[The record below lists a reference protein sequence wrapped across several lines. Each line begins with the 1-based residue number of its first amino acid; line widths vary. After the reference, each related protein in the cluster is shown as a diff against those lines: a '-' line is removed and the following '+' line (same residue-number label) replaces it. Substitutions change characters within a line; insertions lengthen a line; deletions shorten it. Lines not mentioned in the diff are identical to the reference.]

1 MLTAFAA
8 ILLIVSIVFTDKAR
22 ETPATGPD
30 GLQVAHSEPLRIEAT
45 GQQWLWRYDYPN
57 EAFSYY
63 KLVVPVDTTV
73 ALDLVSTDVVHTWF
87 VPDLAGKRDAV
98 PGKNNQ
104 VVFRADEEGT
114 FDGSSATLS
123 GQGYAP
129 MRTAVEVVSPEEYE
143 AFLKS
148 PESRHPGRP
157 GPGRRP
163 DQIRRNA
170 MRAPELVVDGF
181 PKRRARWVEIA
192 TSADHK
198 DVGRI
203 LIVSSLG
210 FLFVAMIELLLMRL
224 QLAIPENT
232 FLSPVAFNRML
243 SMYGATAVFLFAVPL
258 VVGFFH
264 YVVPLQIGARW
275 TALPRVSQLGAWLV
289 IAGATVLYSG
299 FLFTPSEAGIN
310 PLPPLSELA
319 FNANDGVDAWTS
331 ATGLATLGFVL
342 IAIDLTTTMR
352 RMRAPGM
359 AWRRLPVFSWAA
371 AIGSWLILVIGPIF
385 LAALTML
392 EIDRNFDGIFFA
404 DGSGGAPLLWQ
415 HLSWIFFTGVYML
428 VLVAALGAIAEIVS
442 AFARKPL
449 FNRAA
454 TIGSLAAIAVIGTLA
469 WMQNML
475 TAPIGI
481 GWMYFAMIL
490 SLALIVPF
498 GLILFNLIAT
508 LVGGRIR
515 MRAPLLFAVG
525 AISMISIGLAAE
537 ISHSLVAVAWQLKN
551 TDRRDRR
558 DPFRPGRRRRLR
570 RLRDAPLLV
579 PEDDRADD
587 GRDPRRGSPS
597 GRWCSAPCSPSCPLF
612 LAGGEEGQVIDAYK
626 FFGGTGVDA
635 YNLIAT
641 IGSFVLATG
650 IVLVLVNAILS
661 RANGPEAGHD
671 PWGGRLARVVR
682 ALAAGPAQLR
692 RPAGRSQRATAAR
705 HPRGD
710 LPPHAAVPRSARR
723 RNRSR

>member
-1 MLTAFAA
+1 
-8 ILLIVSIVFTDKAR
+8 
-22 ETPATGPD
+22 
-30 GLQVAHSEPLRIEAT
+30 
-45 GQQWLWRYDYPN
+45 
-57 EAFSYY
+57 
-63 KLVVPVDTTV
+63 
-73 ALDLVSTDVVHTWF
+73 
-87 VPDLAGKRDAV
+87 
-98 PGKNNQ
+98 
-104 VVFRADEEGT
+104 
-114 FDGSSATLS
+114 
-123 GQGYAP
+123 
-129 MRTAVEVVSPEEYE
+129 
-143 AFLKS
+143 
-148 PESRHPGRP
+148 
-157 GPGRRP
+157 
-163 DQIRRNA
+163 
-170 MRAPELVVDGF
+170 MRAPEVVIDGF
-181 PKRRARWVEIA
+181 PKRRTRWVEIA

-210 FLFVAMIELLLMRL
+210 FLFVAAIELLLMRL

-243 SMYGATAVFLFAVPL
+243 SMYGATAVFFFAVPL

-264 YVVPLQIGARW
+264 YLVPLQIGARW

-342 IAIDLTTTMR
+342 IAIDLTTTLR
-352 RMRAPGM
+352 LMRAPGM

-371 AIGSWLILVIGPIF
+371 AVGSWLILVIGPVF

-428 VLVAALGAIAEIVS
+428 VLIAALAAAAEIVS

-449 FNRAA
+449 FNRPA
-454 TIGSLAAIAVIGTLA
+454 TIGSLVAIAAIGTLA

-498 GLILFNLIAT
+498 GLVIFNLIAT

-525 AISMISIGLAAE
+525 SISMISIGLAAE
-537 ISHSLVAVAWQLKN
+537 ISHSMVAVAWQLKN
-551 TDRRDRR
+551 TEDATAATHFALIGGGVFGGFAMLHFWF
-558 DPFRPGRRRRLR
+558 PKMTGRTMGETLARFSFWTMVLGT
-570 RLRDAPLLV
+570 LV
-579 PEDDRADD
+579 TFV
-587 GRDPRRGSPS
+587 
-597 GRWCSAPCSPSCPLF
+597 PLF

-626 FFGGTGVDA
+626 FFGRTGVDA

-641 IGSFVLATG
+641 IGSFVLALG
-650 IVLVLVNAILS
+650 LVLTLVNAIVS
-661 RANGPEAGHD
+661 RVSGPRAGHD
-671 PWGGRLARVVR
+671 PWGGDSLEWFALSPPDPHNFDVLPDVR
-682 ALAAGPAQLR
+682 SERPLRDIREAVSHSTSRAEESRTPA
-692 RPAGRSQRATAAR
+692 SQPVA
-705 HPRGD
+705 
-710 LPPHAAVPRSARR
+710 
-723 RNRSR
+723 